1 MLSHEKYKIWLLH
14 PLFLSIYEYQKLL
27 MFDEML
33 ESSYFKTLNVVMIV
47 SKYEIVLEYSLGLC
61 L

>member
-1 MLSHEKYKIWLLH
+1 MHL
-14 PLFLSIYEYQKLL
+14 EYHKLL

-47 SKYEIVLEYSLGLC
+47 SKYEIVLEYSLG
-61 L
+61 